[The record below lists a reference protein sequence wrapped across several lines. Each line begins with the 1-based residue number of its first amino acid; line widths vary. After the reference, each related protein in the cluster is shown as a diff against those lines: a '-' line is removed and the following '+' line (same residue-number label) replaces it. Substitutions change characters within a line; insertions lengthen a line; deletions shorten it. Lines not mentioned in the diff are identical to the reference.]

1 MTLQA
6 IRRFYEAPLITAYGA
21 LVPAVPVYVDNQP
34 LPDTTSLSEYVL
46 LRLSFGLTTEPTIA
60 GSYDWHRGSLV
71 IEVYSAKG
79 VGPGRGQTLIQTAI
93 DTLTAMN
100 ATQGTAVNNVR
111 GSIGSIVGP
120 SFFALEGMPHYLT
133 RISTA
138 FQARYTA

>member
-6 IRRFYEAPLITAYGA
+6 IRRFYEAPLISAFGNF
-21 LVPAVPVYVDNQP
+21 VPTVPVYVDNQP
-34 LPDTTSLSEYVL
+34 LPDTTALSEYVL
-46 LRLSFGLTTEPTIA
+46 LRLSFGLITEPTLA
-60 GSYDWHRGSLV
+60 ANFDWHRGSLV

-79 VGPGRGQTLIQTAI
+79 VGPGRGQALIQTAI

-111 GSIGSIVGP
+111 GSIGPIVGP
-120 SFFALEGMPHYLT
+120 SFFALEGTPHYLT